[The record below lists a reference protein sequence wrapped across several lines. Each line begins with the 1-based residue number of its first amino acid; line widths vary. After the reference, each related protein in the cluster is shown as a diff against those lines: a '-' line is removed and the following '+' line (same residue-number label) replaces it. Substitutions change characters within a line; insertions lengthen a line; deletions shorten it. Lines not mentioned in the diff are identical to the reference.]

1 MAEKRPIE
9 KREQFEEAVYDLG
22 LKLIDDY
29 RAGTYRDPNKTLD
42 AIVELFRI
50 SQGAGRF
57 FTEVKSNG
65 I

>member
-22 LKLIDDY
+22 LKLIKDY
-29 RAGTYRDPNKTLD
+29 REGTRDPNKTLD